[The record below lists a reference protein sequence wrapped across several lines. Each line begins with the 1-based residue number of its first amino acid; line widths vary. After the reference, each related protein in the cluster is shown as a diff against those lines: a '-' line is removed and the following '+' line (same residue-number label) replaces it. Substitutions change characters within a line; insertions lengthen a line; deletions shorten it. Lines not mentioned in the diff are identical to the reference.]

1 MEQRKMINNDEFSF
15 SYLKIMLNKND
26 LPLKNWGY
34 TTGWEDCVALQKVE
48 MDMRVRKRVAVLSNL
63 HVEIYIDDKIVP
75 FSELIILVNM
85 QHFIDLL
92 KKVDEIPLSNL

>member
-1 MEQRKMINNDEFSF
+1 MEQREVVNSDGFSF
-15 SYLKIMLNKND
+15 SYLKSKLNKKV

-34 TTGWEDCVALQKVE
+34 STECEGYLALQKVE
-48 MDMRVRKRVAVLSNL
+48 MDMRVRKRVAVLPNL
-63 HVEIYIDDKIVP
+63 HVEIYIDDKIVS

-92 KKVDEIPLSNL
+92 KKVDEIPISNL